1 LISFSIA
8 GISGLLKGA
17 LSDEVLTALQFFS
30 HGLQTIS
37 NVVVTSA
44 QLVYDILLAGVSSPI
59 NMVMS
64 VLLVSVSHLLRLF
77 GLSKNEVDAQ
87 DHNYPDAKGPPPGP
101 EYKKSIK
108 TDTASRKKRDDTNW
122 FISSHPTTYSYNSSS
137 IPTRVAGALLTKSA
151 VPLLIMAVPVQST
164 VSGVHETPHRSITR
178 SFFRTACLCL
188 TILALAPIGG
198 FDRYSAQS
206 ILSSIQGGEAFKNL
220 KLKFNAVGASISQL
234 LDNWSTR
241 SGKSTGFAATPDIE
255 PVHVFVGR
263 DSPQTHRG
271 CPFLKKSKS

>member
-1 LISFSIA
+1 LIELFIA
-8 GISGLLKGA
+8 GVSGLLKGA
-17 LSDEVLTALQFFS
+17 LSDEVLTALQFFF

-37 NVVVTSA
+37 NLIVTSA

-59 NMVMS
+59 NMIVS
-64 VLLVSVSHLLRLF
+64 VLLVTVSHMLRLF
-77 GLSKNEVDAQ
+77 GQSKNEVDAQ

-101 EYKKSIK
+101 EYKKSVY
-108 TDTASRKKRDDTNW
+108 TNTVSRKKSDDKNG
-122 FISSHPTTYSYNSSS
+122 FLPSHPTTYSYNFSS
-137 IPTRVAGALLTKSA
+137 IPTKVAGALLTKNA

-164 VSGVHETPHRSITR
+164 VSSVHEMPHRSITR

-188 TILALAPIGG
+188 TILALAPISG

-206 ILSSIQGGEAFKNL
+206 IMSSIQGGKVFKNL
-220 KLKFNAVGASISQL
+220 KLKFNAVGLSISQL
-234 LDNWSTR
+234 LDNWST
-241 SGKSTGFAATPDIE
+241 SGKSTGFAANPDKG
-255 PVHVFVGR
+255 PVRVLVGR